1 MALRGLVSWRLSGPG
16 LVSQASLTLLPCSPT
31 GGQGDEVARW
41 LLLLTSHR
49 PMEHLTPAGTRLWH
63 VALDTKQPSA
73 QRQQAGTLRRPPR
86 TRLPPLGTRGYCL
99 RGPRSS
105 GDLDASSGRAPAC
118 AVASPLASP
127 ALGRGHQKAAKGRA
141 RSEAQSHRVAPAPR
155 RARRRPACG
164 GCRAGPGAAGTP
176 FPISPQ
182 TRERRRLRRGPGG
195 GGC

>member
-31 GGQGDEVARW
+31 GGRGDEVARW
-41 LLLLTSHR
+41 LLQLTSHR
-49 PMEHLTPAGTRLWH
+49 PMEHLRPAGTRLWH

-73 QRQQAGTLRRPPR
+73 QRQHAGALRRPRR

-141 RSEAQSHRVAPAPR
+141 RSEA
-155 RARRRPACG
+155 
-164 GCRAGPGAAGTP
+164 
-176 FPISPQ
+176 
-182 TRERRRLRRGPGG
+182 
-195 GGC
+195 